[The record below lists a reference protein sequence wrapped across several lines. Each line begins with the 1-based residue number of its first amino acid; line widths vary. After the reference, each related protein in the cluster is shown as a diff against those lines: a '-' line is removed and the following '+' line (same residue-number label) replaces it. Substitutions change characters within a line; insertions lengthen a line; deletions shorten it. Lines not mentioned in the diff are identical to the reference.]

1 MHYFKLENTHT
12 HTKNTNSGR
21 YNETKRNEREDANE
35 SWMIKISI
43 IKPICK
49 TNRHWHTCKL
59 GRGKGGGGEG
69 GETGIL
75 ASPTECLC
83 GPQAFNSVST
93 VVRVIQIYMQQENF
107 LVLNRVKQSEQILS
121 WENSEFFSDP
131 CSTPTNQLLSSTP
144 KV

>member
-1 MHYFKLENTHT
+1 MKGKMRMQAEWLKFPLLNQFARQT
-12 HTKNTNSGR
+12 NTNIHVAR
-21 YNETKRNEREDANE
+21 TWE
-35 SWMIKISI
+35 
-43 IKPICK
+43 
-49 TNRHWHTCKL
+49 
-59 GRGKGGGGEG
+59 GGGGEG